1 MKRMIFVIVVFLAAG
16 ALAGCGPDDENN
28 GNNGNNGN
36 NQTDAGVD
44 GESDA
49 DPDGD
54 DDDGGNDGGDE
65 DVDADDFEGVSEE
78 EPNNEFGEGTSFTL
92 GDNLGGNI
100 AAGSGENSDLD
111 YFTFTGTAGTVVEF
125 GFTSTGAGFE
135 VDGASAATIFL
146 TDEQG
151 SIARVLAAAEGDSRQ
166 AFIPADGN
174 YALVV
179 ADQRGLG
186 EESVEHGGADST
198 YELFTSEVDL
208 STTDAELG
216 TTQSD
221 DLNDGAVDAYAFTA
235 DSTNLYEAEV
245 VAGRDPVGSS
255 LDSVLYIWDADAG
268 EVVKVNDDIDAQNSN
283 FDSLALFRPESG
295 TNYVAVVDAYEFTS
309 DAAYEFTVSES
320 DLDDAPD
327 ARRDLSVDATF
338 SDVISDRG
346 DDSADTDYFNI
357 TLQPGQTVRIAAT
370 ATGAELQPH
379 VLALVNTAFGQFP
392 VAIGRPVEGAAA
404 VEFGHPASAEDPQT
418 YLVNI
423 DDARNVPEE
432 EGDTPENVGGSDYG
446 YDLATSEIT
455 WTSSSVT
462 LPASES
468 GSIADVGN
476 TVFYEF
482 DVSAN
487 SLLAYDVETQESD
500 FEPTFGFLAD
510 GTFGGAGT
518 AGAAL
523 YSSDETVVAGV
534 RDNFF
539 RGGTGYD
546 FTAEINALA
555 IPDTFN
561 DVTES
566 EGNDDIAN
574 ANDVTADL
582 PAAFGGTI
590 ENATASDLQPDYV
603 QVSLTSGD
611 SLGAFT
617 EGDGDGNADN
627 NADTVLR
634 LVDSNGD
641 EILSNDDYPNQP
653 QGEYFSAVATTVD
666 ADGDY
671 YLVVEPYC
679 GEDGDCSGN
688 GNYTLNVFVE

>member
-1 MKRMIFVIVVFLAAG
+1 MLFVIVVFLAAG
-16 ALAGCGPDDENN
+16 AIAGCGPDDENN

-36 NQTDAGVD
+36 NQTDTGVD
-44 GESDA
+44 GQSDA
-49 DPDGD
+49 GPDVD
-54 DDDGGNDGGDE
+54 EDGGTDA
-65 DVDADDFEGVSEE
+65 DADDFDGVSEE
-78 EPNNEFGEGTSFTL
+78 EPNNEFGEGTSFAL
-92 GDNLGGNI
+92 GDSLGGNI
-100 AAGSGENSDLD
+100 ASGSGESSDLD
-111 YFTFTGTAGTVVEF
+111 YFTFAGTAGTVVEF
-125 GFTSTGAGFE
+125 GFTSTGAGFDVE
-135 VDGASAATIFL
+135 GTNAATLFL

-186 EESVEHGGADST
+186 EEAIEHGGPDST
-198 YELFTSEVDL
+198 YEVFTSEVDL
-208 STTDAELG
+208 TTTDVDLG
-216 TTQSD
+216 ATQSD
-221 DLNDGAVDAYAFTA
+221 DLNDGAVDGYAFTA

-255 LDSVLYIWDADAG
+255 LDSVVYIWDADAG
-268 EVVKVNDDIDAQNSN
+268 AVVKVNDDIDAQNSN
-283 FDSLALFRPESG
+283 FDSLARFRPESG
-295 TNYVAVVDAYEFTS
+295 TNYVAVVDAYAYTS

-327 ARRDLSVDATF
+327 ARRDLSLDETV

-346 DDSADTDYFNI
+346 DDNADTDYFNI
-357 TLQPGQTVRIAAT
+357 TLQPGETVRIAAT

-379 VLALVNTAFGQFP
+379 VLVLVNTAFGQFP
-392 VAIGRPVEGAAA
+392 LAIGRPVDGGAA
-404 VEFGHPASAEDPQT
+404 VEFGHPETAEDPQT
-418 YLVNI
+418 YAVNI
-423 DDARNVPEE
+423 DDARNVPEDE
-432 EGDTPENVGGSDYG
+432 DDTPENVGGTDYG
-446 YDLATSEIT
+446 YDLVTSEVT
-455 WTSSSVT
+455 WTPSSVT
-462 LPASES
+462 LPVSES

-482 DVSAN
+482 DVSAD
-487 SLLAYDVETQESD
+487 SLLAYNVETSASD
-500 FEPTFGFLAD
+500 FEPTFGFVSD
-510 GTFGGAGT
+510 GTFGAAGA

-523 YSSDETVVAGV
+523 YASDETVVAGV
-534 RDNFF
+534 RDSFF

-546 FTAEINALA
+546 FTAELSALT

-582 PAAFGGTI
+582 PAAFGGAI

-611 SLGAFT
+611 SLGAYT
-617 EGDGDGNADN
+617 EGDGDGNPDN

-641 EILSNDDYPNQP
+641 EILSNDDFPNQP
-653 QGEYFSAVATTVD
+653 QGEFFSAVATTVD

-679 GEDGDCSGN
+679 SGDGDCSGT